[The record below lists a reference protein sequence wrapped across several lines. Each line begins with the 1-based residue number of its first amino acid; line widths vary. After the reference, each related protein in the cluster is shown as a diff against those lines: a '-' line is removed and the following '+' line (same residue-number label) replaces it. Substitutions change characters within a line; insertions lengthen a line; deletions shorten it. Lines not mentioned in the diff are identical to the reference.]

1 MSTGIDVATL
11 SDVDSG
17 ILSYVN
23 NAPSSYNSVNSYGVS
38 YSGGTLSLTPA
49 DNSDYG
55 ASVTVT
61 GLEPYTEYILQYT
74 VASATDGSHALQTI
88 DNYSTIDSRNRGGP
102 GTYWRSLF
110 TNASGEI
117 TQLMFGRGSI
127 GSTSGSVTNT
137 FTNISLSKAVADRSY
152 NKNGFEFVGGGNLKK
167 EDVAPGSDL
176 VAYTGFSSQAYL
188 RQPYNP
194 NMDYGTGDFHVM
206 AWVKPPTSNSIIF
219 ERQDSASSGQLMQM
233 FFNSGRFYFYA
244 GDSSDYAYTR
254 NWYSDTNRWNFVVG
268 AVKNRKFEIYV
279 NGVYD
284 ISVVGGNPTSVT
296 NTSAI
301 TTIGV
306 QTNGTSEPMT
316 NGSIALLRISNGSI
330 TQEDILKIY
339 NDEKRLFEP
348 NSKATIYSR
357 RDIRDVNALAY
368 DKGTDLLHVGTNDG
382 RSVFS
387 GLERVDHTTD
397 EVATS
402 ISAVNGMVIEE

>member
-1 MSTGIDVATL
+1 
-11 SDVDSG
+11 
-17 ILSYVN
+17 
-23 NAPSSYNSVNSYGVS
+23 
-38 YSGGTLSLTPA
+38 
-49 DNSDYG
+49 
-55 ASVTVT
+55 
-61 GLEPYTEYILQYT
+61 
-74 VASATDGSHALQTI
+74 
-88 DNYSTIDSRNRGGP
+88 
-102 GTYWRSLF
+102 
-110 TNASGEI
+110 
-117 TQLMFGRGSI
+117 
-127 GSTSGSVTNT
+127 
-137 FTNISLSKAVADRSY
+137 
-152 NKNGFEFVGGGNLKK
+152 
-167 EDVAPGSDL
+167 
-176 VAYTGFSSQAYL
+176 
-188 RQPYNP
+188 
-194 NMDYGTGDFHVM
+194 
-206 AWVKPPTSNSIIF
+206 
-219 ERQDSASSGQLMQM
+219 
-233 FFNSGRFYFYA
+233 
-244 GDSSDYAYTR
+244 
-254 NWYSDTNRWNFVVG
+254 VG